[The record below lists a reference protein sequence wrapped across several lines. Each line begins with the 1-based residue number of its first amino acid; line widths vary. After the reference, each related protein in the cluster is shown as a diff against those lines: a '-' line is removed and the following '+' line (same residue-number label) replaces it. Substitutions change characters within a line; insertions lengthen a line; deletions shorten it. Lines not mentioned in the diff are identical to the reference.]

1 MLISKQSS
9 KISVQLTAVLIVAIS
24 IMGFCKKYCAAYS
37 LAASIPKERKRK
49 TEKKVATV
57 DAGRIN
63 SASSHC
69 SYV

>member
-37 LAASIPKERKRK
+37 LAASIPKERERK
-49 TEKKVATV
+49 TEKK
-57 DAGRIN
+57 
-63 SASSHC
+63 
-69 SYV
+69 